1 MKELELLMLYRNYL
15 FALQTRE
22 EFGDK
27 YGDTDEIIKMYEEKL
42 EKIRKTYIYSTP
54 KTQEENCE
62 DEEQYHIE
70 MDTLLT
76 DFIKELGYNQLAE
89 KYDEESKWFWYS

>member
-27 YGDTDEIIKMYEEKL
+27 YGDTDEIIKMYEKKL
-42 EKIRKTYIYSTP
+42 GVK
-54 KTQEENCE
+54 ENSNG
-62 DEEQYHIE
+62 QKRN
-70 MDTLLT
+70 TVRN
-76 DFIKELGYNQLAE
+76 K
-89 KYDEESKWFWYS
+89 

>member
-27 YGDTDEIIKMYEEKL
+27 YGDTDEIIKIYEKKL
-42 EKIRKTYIYSTP
+42 GIKNDRRK
-54 KTQEENCE
+54 
-62 DEEQYHIE
+62 
-70 MDTLLT
+70 
-76 DFIKELGYNQLAE
+76 
-89 KYDEESKWFWYS
+89 

>member
-27 YGDTDEIIKMYEEKL
+27 YGDTDEIIDMYEEKL
-42 EKIRKTYIYSTP
+42 
-54 KTQEENCE
+54 N
-62 DEEQYHIE
+62 
-70 MDTLLT
+70 
-76 DFIKELGYNQLAE
+76 IKEKVKQYE
-89 KYDEESKWFWYS
+89 KLYK

>member
-27 YGDTDEIIKMYEEKL
+27 YGDTYEIIDMYEEKL
-42 EKIRKTYIYSTP
+42 KIK
-54 KTQEENCE
+54 K
-62 DEEQYHIE
+62 
-70 MDTLLT
+70 
-76 DFIKELGYNQLAE
+76 KV
-89 KYDEESKWFWYS
+89 K